1 MDDMSRTAPDR
12 GAADAGVGTFSW
24 RHLGAVLG
32 PGIVA
37 MLADTDAGSL
47 ITASQSGA
55 QWGYRLL
62 WLQLVLIPVLFIA
75 QELTVRLGAVTG
87 RSHGALIRETYGR
100 FWAFVAVITLVVA
113 CLGALLTEMGGLAGV
128 GAMLNVP
135 SWITMALVVGALTL
149 MAVTG
154 SFKSV
159 ERIAL
164 GAGAFE
170 IAFIAVAVWAHPKAG
185 EVARQI
191 VSIPVTDG
199 KYMFLV
205 SANIGA
211 VIMPWM
217 VFYQQSSVVEKGMKP
232 TDIATERV
240 DTAIGAVV
248 TQCVMGAVVIACAAA
263 LQHAGQ
269 GGGQGGAQ
277 GGQVGHLDTVQ
288 QISDALTPVL
298 GQTVG
303 RIVFGV
309 GFSGAAIVAAIVV
322 TLTAARELGEL
333 LGSGHTLDQPV
344 SRAPW
349 FYATY
354 FGVLVAGAAFIVAG
368 VNVVSLAVGVQVLN
382 ALLLPIVIGFLYLL
396 ARRLPGPFRLAGAY
410 HAVVAAVLAITVA
423 LGLYA
428 GVAGLWS

>member
-1 MDDMSRTAPDR
+1 MDDMRRRDPNT
-12 GAADAGVGTFSW
+12 GVGTFSW
-24 RHLGAVLG
+24 RHLAALLG
-32 PGIVA
+32 PGIIA

-87 RSHGALIRETYGR
+87 KSHGALIRETYGR

-113 CLGALLTEMGGLAGV
+113 CVGALLTEMGGLAGI
-128 GAMLNVP
+128 GAMLNIP
-135 SWITMALVVGALTL
+135 SWVTMALVVAALTL

-170 IAFIAVAVWAHPKAG
+170 VVFVAVAVWAHPKAG
-185 EVARQI
+185 EVARQF
-191 VSIPVTDG
+191 VSIPATDT
-199 KYMFLV
+199 KYLTLV

-217 VFYQQSSVVEKGMKP
+217 VFFQQSSVVEKGMKP

-248 TQCVMGAVVIACAAA
+248 TQVVMASVVIACAAA
-263 LQHAGQ
+263 LQHGGKAGQ
-269 GGGQGGAQ
+269 
-277 GGQVGHLDTVQ
+277 LDTVQ

-298 GQTVG
+298 GQVIG

-309 GFSGAAIVAAIVV
+309 GFAGAAIVAAIVV

-333 LGSGHTLDQPV
+333 LGSGHTLDEPV

-396 ARRLPGPFRLAGAY
+396 ARRLPEPFRLAGTY
-410 HAVVAAVLAITVA
+410 HVVVAVVLAITVA

>member
-1 MDDMSRTAPDR
+1 MEDMRRVEP
-12 GAADAGVGTFSW
+12 GKGVGTFSW
-24 RHLGAVLG
+24 KHLAAVLG
-32 PGIVA
+32 PGLVA

-62 WLQLVLIPVLFIA
+62 WLQLVLIPVLYIA

-87 RSHGALIRETYGR
+87 KSHGALIREHFGR
-100 FWAFVAVITLVVA
+100 SWAAVAVLTLVVA
-113 CLGALLTEMGGLAGV
+113 CVGALLTEMGGLAGI
-128 GAMLNVP
+128 GAMLNIPAWV
-135 SWITMALVVGALTL
+135 TMALVVVALTL

-154 SFKSV
+154 SFASV

-170 IAFIAVAVWAHPKAG
+170 VAFIAVAIWAHPEAG
-185 EVARQI
+185 EVARDF
-191 VSIPVTDG
+191 VSIPITDG
-199 KYMFLV
+199 KYMLLV

-217 VFYQQSSVVEKGMKP
+217 VFYQQSSVVEKGLRA

-240 DTAIGAVV
+240 DTAFGAVV
-248 TQCVMGAVVIACAAA
+248 TQGVMAAVVIACAAA
-263 LQHAGQ
+263 LQH
-269 GGGQGGAQ
+269 GGKA
-277 GGQVGHLDTVQ
+277 GHLDTVQ

-298 GQTVG
+298 GQAVG

-309 GFSGAAIVAAIVV
+309 GFAGAAVVAAIVV

-333 LGSGHTLDQPV
+333 LGSGHTLDEPMG
-344 SRAPW
+344 RAPW
-349 FYATY
+349 FYAIY
-354 FGVLVAGAAFIVAG
+354 FGVLVAGAAVIVGG

-382 ALLLPIVIGFLYLL
+382 ALLLPIVLGFLYLL
-396 ARRLPGPFRLAGAY
+396 ARRLPEPFRITGVY
-410 HAVVAAVLAITVA
+410 HAVVAVVLAVTVA

-428 GVAGLWS
+428 GIAGLWS

>member
-1 MDDMSRTAPDR
+1 MDDMRRAEP
-12 GAADAGVGTFSW
+12 GQGIGTFSW
-24 RHLGAVLG
+24 KHLAAVLG

-62 WLQLVLIPVLFIA
+62 WLQVVLVPVLFMT

-87 RSHGALIRETYGR
+87 KSHGTLIRDTYGR
-100 FWAFVAVITLVVA
+100 FWAYVAVLTLVVA
-113 CLGALLTEMGGLAGV
+113 CVGALLTEMGGLAGI
-128 GAMLNVP
+128 GAMLNIP
-135 SWITMALVVGALTL
+135 PWITMAIVVVALTL

-170 IAFIAVAVWAHPKAG
+170 VVFVAVAIWAHPKAG
-185 EVARQI
+185 DVARQI

-217 VFYQQSSVVEKGMKP
+217 VFFQQSSVVEKGMKT
-232 TDIATERV
+232 TDIKTERV

-248 TQCVMGAVVIACAAA
+248 TQGVMAAVVVACAAA
-263 LQHAGQ
+263 LQGSGKA
-269 GGGQGGAQ
+269 
-277 GGQVGHLDTVQ
+277 GHLDTVQ

-298 GQTVG
+298 GEAFG

-309 GFSGAAIVAAIVV
+309 GFAGAAIVAAIVV

-333 LGSGHTLDQPV
+333 LGFGHTLDKPMGE
-344 SRAPW
+344 APW
-349 FYATY
+349 FYVIYAA
-354 FGVLVAGAAFIVAG
+354 VLVAGAAFIVAG
-368 VNVVSLAVGVQVLN
+368 VDIVSLAVGVQVLN
-382 ALLLPIVIGFLYLL
+382 ALLLPIVLGFLYLL
-396 ARRLPGPFRLAGAY
+396 ARRLPEPFRITGAY
-410 HAVVAAVLAITVA
+410 HAVVAVVLAVTVA
-423 LGLYA
+423 LGLYS
-428 GVAGLWS
+428 GIAGLWS

>member
-1 MDDMSRTAPDR
+1 M
-12 GAADAGVGTFSW
+12 
-24 RHLGAVLG
+24 LG

-62 WLQLVLIPVLFIA
+62 WLQVVLVPVLFMT

-87 RSHGALIRETYGR
+87 KSHGTLIRDTYGR
-100 FWAFVAVITLVVA
+100 FWAYVAVLTLVVA
-113 CLGALLTEMGGLAGV
+113 CVGALLTEMGGLAGI
-128 GAMLNVP
+128 GAMLNIP
-135 SWITMALVVGALTL
+135 PWITMAIVVVALTL

-170 IAFIAVAVWAHPKAG
+170 VVFVAVAIWAHPKAG
-185 EVARQI
+185 DVARQI

-217 VFYQQSSVVEKGMKP
+217 VFFQQSSVVEKGMKT
-232 TDIATERV
+232 TDIKTERV

-248 TQCVMGAVVIACAAA
+248 TQGVMAAVVVACAAA
-263 LQHAGQ
+263 LQGSGKA
-269 GGGQGGAQ
+269 
-277 GGQVGHLDTVQ
+277 GHLDTVQ

-298 GQTVG
+298 GEAFG

-309 GFSGAAIVAAIVV
+309 GFAGAAIVAAIVV

-333 LGSGHTLDQPV
+333 LGFGHTLDKPMGE
-344 SRAPW
+344 APW
-349 FYATY
+349 FYVIYAA
-354 FGVLVAGAAFIVAG
+354 VLVAGAAFIVAG
-368 VNVVSLAVGVQVLN
+368 VDIVSLAVGVQVLN
-382 ALLLPIVIGFLYLL
+382 ALLLPIVLGFLYLL
-396 ARRLPGPFRLAGAY
+396 ARRLPEPFRITGAY
-410 HAVVAAVLAITVA
+410 HAVVAVVLAVTVA
-423 LGLYA
+423 LGLYS
-428 GVAGLWS
+428 GIAGLWS